1 MKKNLLSVLILVL
14 MIVNIAMSAVMM
26 ISVTSTNK
34 KTAALM
40 DSIATAMNLEWNSP
54 GSTTDVPLSDSE
66 TYVVGGGTGTM
77 TVLLAF
83 SQVEGEDGTVS
94 TSSRQTY
101 IVFDIALL
109 LNKSHEDYEAYGG
122 DNMSQY
128 DSIIKDTVEG
138 VVKQYTEEQCRAD
151 FSGVIRDEILAAIQ
165 KRLNSKIVY
174 GITLNNVKY
183 GSG

>member
-14 MIVNIAMSAVMM
+14 MIVNIALSAVMM
-26 ISVTSTNK
+26 ISVTSTNQ

-54 GSTTDVPLSDSE
+54 GSSSEVPLSDSE
-66 TYVVGGGTGTM
+66 AYNLDGGMTIHLAYSQTVG
-77 TVLLAF
+77 A
-83 SQVEGEDGTVS
+83 DGSVS
-94 TSSRQTY
+94 TSDTQMY

-109 LNKSHEDYEAYGG
+109 LNKTHEDYETYGG

-128 DSIIKDTVEG
+128 DSIIRDTIES
-138 VVKQYTEEQCRAD
+138 VVDQYTEEQCRAD

-165 KRLNSKIVY
+165 KRLNSKVVY

-183 GSG
+183 GGG

>member
-26 ISVTSTNK
+26 MSVTSTNQ

-54 GSTTDVPLSDSE
+54 GSATDVPLSDSE
-66 TYVVGGGTGTM
+66 TYNVGTM
-77 TVLLAF
+77 TVRLTG
-83 SQVEGEDGTVS
+83 SEVVGEDGTVT
-94 TSSRQTY
+94 TSDRQTY

-109 LNKSHEDYEAYGG
+109 LNKTHEDYESYGG

-128 DSIIKDTVEG
+128 DSMIKDAIEK
-138 VVKQYTEEQCRAD
+138 VVTNYTEEECQEN
-151 FSGVIRDEILAAIQ
+151 FSGAIRDEILAAIQ
-165 KRLNSKIVY
+165 DLFHSKVVY

-183 GSG
+183 GGG

>member
-26 ISVTSTNK
+26 ISVTGTNK

-54 GSTTDVPLSDSE
+54 GNTTDVPLSDSE
-66 TYVVGGGTGTM
+66 TYNIGTM
-77 TVLLAF
+77 TILLAY
-83 SQVEGEDGTVS
+83 SQVVGEDGTVS
-94 TSSRQTY
+94 TSDKQMY

-109 LNKSHEDYEAYGG
+109 LNKTHEDYEAYGG

-138 VVKQYTEEQCRAD
+138 VVTQYTEEQCRAD

-165 KRLNSKIVY
+165 KKLNSKIVY

-183 GSG
+183 GGG

>member
-14 MIVNIAMSAVMM
+14 MIVNIALSAVMM
-26 ISVTSTNK
+26 ISVTGTNQ

-40 DSIATAMNLEWNSP
+40 DSIGTAMNLEWNGP
-54 GSTTDVPLSDSE
+54 GSPDDVPLSDSE
-66 TYVVGGGTGTM
+66 AYNLDGGM
-77 TVLLAF
+77 TIHLAY
-83 SQVEGEDGTVS
+83 SQTVGEDGSVS
-94 TSSRQTY
+94 TSDKQMY

-109 LNKSHEDYEAYGG
+109 LNKTHEDYETYGG

-128 DSIIKDTVEG
+128 DSIIRDTIES
-138 VVKQYTEEQCRAD
+138 VVDQYTEEQCRAD

-165 KRLNSKIVY
+165 KRLNSKVVY

-183 GSG
+183 GGG

>member
-54 GSTTDVPLSDSE
+54 GSMTDVPLSDSE
-66 TYVVGGGTGTM
+66 TYNIGTM
-77 TVLLAF
+77 TIHLAP
-83 SQVEGEDGTVS
+83 SQVVGEDGTVS
-94 TSSRQTY
+94 TSNKQMY

-109 LNKSHEDYEAYGG
+109 LNKTHEDYEAYGG
-122 DNMSQY
+122 DSMSQY
-128 DSIIKDTVEG
+128 DSIIKDTVES
-138 VVKQYTEEQCRAD
+138 VVDQYTEEQCRAD
-151 FSGVIRDEILAAIQ
+151 FSGVIRDEILAAVQ

-183 GSG
+183 GGS